1 MKRTIMALT
10 AGALALGV
18 TASAADRTRVRTRS
32 GRGRATTATSF
43 DNGIQVNRTRTATR
57 DGATVY
63 RQGTGTVTGPG
74 GRTLATTRGS
84 GSTTWD
90 LANRTVVRSGQG
102 TVTAPNGYTT
112 GGSYRRQRTAQGNGT
127 WTSNSEIRNQ
137 RGDVLATGA
146 STGHAAY
153 DRSTHTATVDRS
165 GDITGRNG
173 NTAHVDRNYSAT
185 YDRST
190 HSINSTGSMTI
201 TGPNGQTYT
210 TSRDRTATYGPDGR
224 DAHTVY
230 TGPGGGQSTSDM
242 HTALSVQNG
251 ALTRSTNGT
260 ITGQHGRSATVDGQ
274 TVATYRNGTVTSQ
287 RRFRVRPTPRPTQSP
302 TP

>member
-1 MKRTIMALT
+1 MKRTLMGLT
-10 AGALALGV
+10 AGALALAV
-18 TASAADRTRVRTRS
+18 TASAGDRTRVRARS
-32 GRGRATTATSF
+32 GGTRATSAASL

-57 DGATVY
+57 DGSTVY
-63 RQGTGTVTGPG
+63 RQGAGTITGPG
-74 GRTLATTRGS
+74 GHTLATTRGS

-90 LANRTVVRSGQG
+90 PANRTVVRTGQG

-127 WTSNSEIRNQ
+127 WTSDSEIRNQ
-137 RGDVLATGA
+137 RGDVVATGS

-165 GDITGRNG
+165 GEVTGRNG
-173 NTAHVDRNYSAT
+173 NTAHVDRTYSAT
-185 YDRST
+185 YDKAT
-190 HSINSTGSMTI
+190 HSVDSTASTTI

-230 TGPGGGQSTSDM
+230 TGPRGGQSTSDM
-242 HTALSVQNG
+242 HTTLSAQNG
-251 ALTRSTNGT
+251 ALTRTTTGT
-260 ITGQHGRSATVDGQ
+260 ITGQHGRAATVDDQ
-274 TVATYRNGTVTSQ
+274 TVATYKNGTVTTQ
-287 RRFRVRPTPRPTQSP
+287 RRLRVTPSPRPTQPP